1 MREPLAPLSTA
12 RNAPGTRF
20 CQVCNDFRPI
30 SEFKKNQNRVC
41 QQHDDVPDPSGVRFC
56 RSCQDLLPLSRFSV
70 DQMRFLCRACTW
82 KRTGKPAR
90 MRYRAK
96 RAHTQRL
103 WSMCYTDR
111 GIFQQPR
118 VGVTQTDIAK
128 LLEAGSYTAS
138 DAVKLAVV
146 PKEPQLPMGKENAVL
161 VTREQRRT
169 LLSKLAA
176 GGVEAYMNEMV
187 GGSYTDGMPEG
198 VISGT
203 EAASDVSQDEG
214 VADTADTSEDSVSET
229 DMDANVCCNFVEAAN
244 GVTDAA
250 DTTSDLVSEEA
261 GYMDT
266 GFMKACDMLP
276 DIVALPVCV

>member
-1 MREPLAPLSTA
+1 
-12 RNAPGTRF
+12 
-20 CQVCNDFRPI
+20 
-30 SEFKKNQNRVC
+30 
-41 QQHDDVPDPSGVRFC
+41 
-56 RSCQDLLPLSRFSV
+56 
-70 DQMRFLCRACTW
+70 
-82 KRTGKPAR
+82 

-146 PKEPQLPMGKENAVL
+146 PKDPQLPMGKENAVL

-266 GFMKACDMLP
+266 GFMKACNMLRLGACGVLAACLACGWRACGP
-276 DIVALPVCV
+276 LASTQGNQEFASAGKTTKRLSLRRWERV

>member
-1 MREPLAPLSTA
+1 
-12 RNAPGTRF
+12 
-20 CQVCNDFRPI
+20 
-30 SEFKKNQNRVC
+30 
-41 QQHDDVPDPSGVRFC
+41 
-56 RSCQDLLPLSRFSV
+56 
-70 DQMRFLCRACTW
+70 
-82 KRTGKPAR
+82 
-90 MRYRAK
+90 
-96 RAHTQRL
+96 
-103 WSMCYTDR
+103 MCYTDR
-111 GIFQQPR
+111 AVFHQPR
-118 VGVTQTDIAK
+118 VGVTQADIAK
-128 LLEAGSYTAS
+128 LLEAGSFTAS
-138 DAVKLAVV
+138 DANKLAVV
-146 PKEPQLPMGKENAVL
+146 PQDPQLPMGKENAVL
-161 VTREQRRT
+161 VTREQRRR
-169 LLSKLAA
+169 LLRMLAA
-176 GGVEAYMNEMV
+176 GGPEAYVNEMIGGSYVV

-229 DMDANVCCNFVEAAN
+229 DMDANGCCNIVEAAD